1 MMIDKQKLLDI
12 LTSEIESSTGCT
24 DPGSVCL
31 AVAVAAH
38 TLGRRPEKIDVLVSP
53 NIYKNGVS
61 VGIPGTNRIGL
72 ELAAALGALLDE
84 PERGLAIL
92 ADVTGDI
99 VQQAAAIV
107 SDGRVH
113 VAYGQ
118 TPEPLY
124 VRAIV
129 SGGGE
134 EAQAVIRGDYSCVT
148 EILRN
153 GAPVMQAEGRTH
165 GTAVYPLVEYSV
177 QELYETIL
185 SIERESFRF
194 LLEDARRNQEA
205 VRRDLEDPE
214 LPLGRLLKQRIS
226 GQMTGPL
233 AVSAEAQAYTAA
245 GEARMSGLNV
255 TIMAIAGSG
264 NHGITNFVGVL
275 SAAEA
280 LGASEEQT
288 AAALA
293 ISSMITIYIKAH
305 IKRMTAFCGCG
316 VAAATGMTAAVSY
329 LLGGSYD
336 TAVHAMQTV
345 LGTIGGMFCDG
356 AKISCAYKLSTAA
369 SLAVQAAYLARE
381 GCFVPAGVGIIYII
395 LTYIGACGGD
405 YYDLSVPQTTLL
417 SGLVGRVLG
426 GFGKVCMGLAV
437 SLACLTTAIGIGST
451 GASVINE
458 VSKGRISYKLWMGIA
473 CVVGAV
479 FGSFG
484 IQNIINYVTP
494 IFLIMYPICIVLTV
508 LGLVDKWI
516 PNDGVYKFGV
526 AVAGIVSVGDAILA
540 VAPNLDGL
548 RKAMYMIPLAEQGF
562 SWLIP
567 TVIAM
572 VIGGI
577 VYRGKPRYNYGET
590 AVATEEA
597 A

>member
-92 ADVTGDI
+92 ADVTGEI

-185 SIERESFRF
+185 SMEPESFRF

-226 GQMTGPL
+226 GQMT
-233 AVSAEAQAYTAA
+233 AAA

-288 AAALA
+288 ATALA

-381 GCFVPAGVGIIYII
+381 GCFVPAGVGIIGNTIE
-395 LTYIGACGGD
+395 
-405 YYDLSVPQTTLL
+405 QTFAN
-417 SGLVGRVLG
+417 VGRL
-426 GFGKVCMGLAV
+426 
-437 SLACLTTAIGIGST
+437 
-451 GASVINE
+451 
-458 VSKGRISYKLWMGIA
+458 
-473 CVVGAV
+473 
-479 FGSFG
+479 
-484 IQNIINYVTP
+484 
-494 IFLIMYPICIVLTV
+494 
-508 LGLVDKWI
+508 
-516 PNDGVYKFGV
+516 NDPG
-526 AVAGIVSVGDAILA
+526 
-540 VAPNLDGL
+540 
-548 RKAMYMIPLAEQGF
+548 M
-562 SWLIP
+562 
-567 TVIAM
+567 
-572 VIGGI
+572 
-577 VYRGKPRYNYGET
+577 
-590 AVATEEA
+590 VATDRELVAIIAENQRHMA
-597 A
+597 GRS

>member
-92 ADVTGDI
+92 ADVTGEI

-165 GTAVYPLVEYSV
+165 GAAVYPLVEYSV

-185 SIERESFRF
+185 SMEPESFRF

-226 GQMTGPL
+226 GHLTGDPLLQQRISGQMTGPL
-233 AVSAEAQAYTAA
+233 AVSAEAQAYTAAA

-288 AAALA
+288 ATALA

-381 GCFVPAGVGIIYII
+381 GCFVPAGVGIIGNTIE
-395 LTYIGACGGD
+395 
-405 YYDLSVPQTTLL
+405 QTFAN
-417 SGLVGRVLG
+417 VGRL
-426 GFGKVCMGLAV
+426 
-437 SLACLTTAIGIGST
+437 
-451 GASVINE
+451 
-458 VSKGRISYKLWMGIA
+458 
-473 CVVGAV
+473 
-479 FGSFG
+479 
-484 IQNIINYVTP
+484 
-494 IFLIMYPICIVLTV
+494 
-508 LGLVDKWI
+508 
-516 PNDGVYKFGV
+516 NDPG
-526 AVAGIVSVGDAILA
+526 
-540 VAPNLDGL
+540 
-548 RKAMYMIPLAEQGF
+548 M
-562 SWLIP
+562 
-567 TVIAM
+567 
-572 VIGGI
+572 
-577 VYRGKPRYNYGET
+577 
-590 AVATEEA
+590 VATDRELVAIIAENQRHMA
-597 A
+597 GRS

>member
-1 MMIDKQKLLDI
+1 MYKRQDLEREQKPDRVL
-12 LTSEIESSTGCT
+12 
-24 DPGSVCL
+24 PGVQYVHC
-31 AVAVAAH
+31 
-38 TLGRRPEKIDVLVSP
+38 P
-53 NIYKNGVS
+53 
-61 VGIPGTNRIGL
+61 
-72 ELAAALGALLDE
+72 
-84 PERGLAIL
+84 
-92 ADVTGDI
+92 I

-129 SGGGE
+129 FGGGE

-165 GTAVYPLVEYSV
+165 GAAVYPLVEYSV

-185 SIERESFRF
+185 SMEPESFRF

-205 VRRDLEDPE
+205 VRRELEDPE

-233 AVSAEAQAYTAA
+233 AVSAEAQAYTAAA

-288 AAALA
+288 ATALA

-381 GCFVPAGVGIIYII
+381 GCFVPAGVGIIGNTIE
-395 LTYIGACGGD
+395 
-405 YYDLSVPQTTLL
+405 QTFAN
-417 SGLVGRVLG
+417 VGRLNDPGMVATDRELVI
-426 GFGKVCMGLAV
+426 FRDSFAS
-437 SLACLTTAIGIGST
+437 SLAPLLMEQYAKIT
-451 GASVINE
+451 
-458 VSKGRISYKLWMGIA
+458 
-473 CVVGAV
+473 
-479 FGSFG
+479 
-484 IQNIINYVTP
+484 
-494 IFLIMYPICIVLTV
+494 
-508 LGLVDKWI
+508 LVDI
-516 PNDGVYKFGV
+516 RYP
-526 AVAGIVSVGDAILA
+526 VSYTHLT
-540 VAPNLDGL
+540 L
-548 RKAMYMIPLAEQGF
+548 
-562 SWLIP
+562 P
-567 TVIAM
+567 TTSRV
-572 VIGGI
+572 
-577 VYRGKPRYNYGET
+577 
-590 AVATEEA
+590 
-597 A
+597 

>member
-1 MMIDKQKLLDI
+1 M
-12 LTSEIESSTGCT
+12 
-24 DPGSVCL
+24 
-31 AVAVAAH
+31 
-38 TLGRRPEKIDVLVSP
+38 
-53 NIYKNGVS
+53 
-61 VGIPGTNRIGL
+61 
-72 ELAAALGALLDE
+72 
-84 PERGLAIL
+84 
-92 ADVTGDI
+92 
-99 VQQAAAIV
+99 
-107 SDGRVH
+107 
-113 VAYGQ
+113 
-118 TPEPLY
+118 
-124 VRAIV
+124 RAIV

-153 GAPVMQAEGRTH
+153 GAPVMQAEERTH
-165 GTAVYPLVEYSV
+165 GAAAYPLVEYSV

-185 SIERESFRF
+185 SMEPESFRF

-245 GEARMSGLNV
+245 AGEARMSGLNV

-288 AAALA
+288 ATALA

-381 GCFVPAGVGIIYII
+381 GCFVPAGVGIIGNTIE
-395 LTYIGACGGD
+395 
-405 YYDLSVPQTTLL
+405 QTFAN
-417 SGLVGRVLG
+417 VGRL
-426 GFGKVCMGLAV
+426 
-437 SLACLTTAIGIGST
+437 
-451 GASVINE
+451 
-458 VSKGRISYKLWMGIA
+458 
-473 CVVGAV
+473 
-479 FGSFG
+479 
-484 IQNIINYVTP
+484 
-494 IFLIMYPICIVLTV
+494 
-508 LGLVDKWI
+508 
-516 PNDGVYKFGV
+516 NDPG
-526 AVAGIVSVGDAILA
+526 
-540 VAPNLDGL
+540 
-548 RKAMYMIPLAEQGF
+548 M
-562 SWLIP
+562 
-567 TVIAM
+567 
-572 VIGGI
+572 
-577 VYRGKPRYNYGET
+577 
-590 AVATEEA
+590 VATDRELVAIIAENQRHMA
-597 A
+597 GRS

>member
-24 DPGSVCL
+24 DPGSGCL

-38 TLGRRPEKIDVLVSP
+38 TLGHRPEKIDVLVSP

-185 SIERESFRF
+185 SMEPESFRF

-245 GEARMSGLNV
+245 AGEARMSGLNV

-280 LGASEEQT
+280 RGASEEQT
-288 AAALA
+288 ATALA

-381 GCFVPAGVGIIYII
+381 GCFVPAGVGIIGNTIE
-395 LTYIGACGGD
+395 
-405 YYDLSVPQTTLL
+405 QTFAN
-417 SGLVGRVLG
+417 VGRL
-426 GFGKVCMGLAV
+426 
-437 SLACLTTAIGIGST
+437 
-451 GASVINE
+451 
-458 VSKGRISYKLWMGIA
+458 
-473 CVVGAV
+473 
-479 FGSFG
+479 
-484 IQNIINYVTP
+484 
-494 IFLIMYPICIVLTV
+494 
-508 LGLVDKWI
+508 
-516 PNDGVYKFGV
+516 NDPG
-526 AVAGIVSVGDAILA
+526 
-540 VAPNLDGL
+540 
-548 RKAMYMIPLAEQGF
+548 M
-562 SWLIP
+562 
-567 TVIAM
+567 
-572 VIGGI
+572 
-577 VYRGKPRYNYGET
+577 
-590 AVATEEA
+590 VATDRELVAIIAENQRHMA
-597 A
+597 GRS

>member
-153 GAPVMQAEGRTH
+153 GAPVMQVEGRTH
-165 GTAVYPLVEYSV
+165 GAAVYPLVEYSV

-185 SIERESFRF
+185 SMEPESFRF

-245 GEARMSGLNV
+245 AGEARMSGLNV

-288 AAALA
+288 ATALA

-316 VAAATGMTAAVSY
+316 VAAICWAAATTRRSTPCRRCWGPSAECSATERRSPVPISSARPPRWRCRRRIWPERAASFPQAWASSEIPSSRPSPTWGGSTIRAWWPRTGSLWPSLRRINDIWPAAVKRP
-329 LLGGSYD
+329 D
-336 TAVHAMQTV
+336 RK
-345 LGTIGGMFCDG
+345 G
-356 AKISCAYKLSTAA
+356 ARS
-369 SLAVQAAYLARE
+369 
-381 GCFVPAGVGIIYII
+381 
-395 LTYIGACGGD
+395 
-405 YYDLSVPQTTLL
+405 
-417 SGLVGRVLG
+417 
-426 GFGKVCMGLAV
+426 
-437 SLACLTTAIGIGST
+437 
-451 GASVINE
+451 
-458 VSKGRISYKLWMGIA
+458 
-473 CVVGAV
+473 
-479 FGSFG
+479 
-484 IQNIINYVTP
+484 
-494 IFLIMYPICIVLTV
+494 
-508 LGLVDKWI
+508 
-516 PNDGVYKFGV
+516 
-526 AVAGIVSVGDAILA
+526 
-540 VAPNLDGL
+540 
-548 RKAMYMIPLAEQGF
+548 
-562 SWLIP
+562 
-567 TVIAM
+567 
-572 VIGGI
+572 
-577 VYRGKPRYNYGET
+577 
-590 AVATEEA
+590 
-597 A
+597 

>member
-99 VQQAAAIV
+99 VRQAAAIV

-113 VAYGQ
+113 VA
-118 TPEPLY
+118 
-124 VRAIV
+124 

-165 GTAVYPLVEYSV
+165 GAAVYPLVGYSV

-185 SIERESFRF
+185 SMEPESFRF

-245 GEARMSGLNV
+245 AGEARMSGLNV

-288 AAALA
+288 ATALA
-293 ISSMITIYIKAH
+293 ISSMLTIYIKAH

-381 GCFVPAGVGIIYII
+381 GCFVPAGVGIIGNTIE
-395 LTYIGACGGD
+395 
-405 YYDLSVPQTTLL
+405 QTFAN
-417 SGLVGRVLG
+417 VGRL
-426 GFGKVCMGLAV
+426 
-437 SLACLTTAIGIGST
+437 
-451 GASVINE
+451 
-458 VSKGRISYKLWMGIA
+458 
-473 CVVGAV
+473 
-479 FGSFG
+479 
-484 IQNIINYVTP
+484 
-494 IFLIMYPICIVLTV
+494 
-508 LGLVDKWI
+508 
-516 PNDGVYKFGV
+516 NDPG
-526 AVAGIVSVGDAILA
+526 
-540 VAPNLDGL
+540 
-548 RKAMYMIPLAEQGF
+548 M
-562 SWLIP
+562 
-567 TVIAM
+567 
-572 VIGGI
+572 
-577 VYRGKPRYNYGET
+577 
-590 AVATEEA
+590 VATDRELVAIIAENQRHMA
-597 A
+597 GRS

>member
-1 MMIDKQKLLDI
+1 M
-12 LTSEIESSTGCT
+12 
-24 DPGSVCL
+24 
-31 AVAVAAH
+31 
-38 TLGRRPEKIDVLVSP
+38 SP

-245 GEARMSGLNV
+245 GEARMS
-255 TIMAIAGSG
+255 
-264 NHGITNFVGVL
+264 
-275 SAAEA
+275 
-280 LGASEEQT
+280 
-288 AAALA
+288 
-293 ISSMITIYIKAH
+293 
-305 IKRMTAFCGCG
+305 
-316 VAAATGMTAAVSY
+316 
-329 LLGGSYD
+329 
-336 TAVHAMQTV
+336 
-345 LGTIGGMFCDG
+345 
-356 AKISCAYKLSTAA
+356 
-369 SLAVQAAYLARE
+369 
-381 GCFVPAGVGIIYII
+381 
-395 LTYIGACGGD
+395 
-405 YYDLSVPQTTLL
+405 DLSVPQTTLL

-526 AVAGIVSVGDAILA
+526 AVAGIVSVGDVILA

-548 RKAMYMIPLAEQGF
+548 RKVMYMIPLAEQGF

-597 A
+597 AK

>member
-72 ELAAALGALLDE
+72 ELAALGALLDE

-185 SIERESFRF
+185 SMEPESFRF

-233 AVSAEAQAYTAA
+233 TVSAEAQAYTAA
-245 GEARMSGLNV
+245 AGEARMSG
-255 TIMAIAGSG
+255 
-264 NHGITNFVGVL
+264 
-275 SAAEA
+275 
-280 LGASEEQT
+280 
-288 AAALA
+288 
-293 ISSMITIYIKAH
+293 
-305 IKRMTAFCGCG
+305 
-316 VAAATGMTAAVSY
+316 
-329 LLGGSYD
+329 
-336 TAVHAMQTV
+336 
-345 LGTIGGMFCDG
+345 
-356 AKISCAYKLSTAA
+356 
-369 SLAVQAAYLARE
+369 
-381 GCFVPAGVGIIYII
+381 
-395 LTYIGACGGD
+395 
-405 YYDLSVPQTTLL
+405 LSVPQTTLL

-548 RKAMYMIPLAEQGF
+548 RKVMYMIPLAEQGF

-597 A
+597 AK

>member
-1 MMIDKQKLLDI
+1 MERNSLISERYLLRGAPNARD
-12 LTSEIESSTGCT
+12 LGGLPTMDGRKVRTGLLLRSGELAGIT
-24 DPGSVCL
+24 D
-31 AVAVAAH
+31 ADAH
-38 TLGRRPEKIDVLVSP
+38 TLSQYPLRTVIDFRTDLEREQKPDRVLA
-53 NIYKNGVS
+53 GVRY
-61 VGIPGTNRIGL
+61 IHCP
-72 ELAAALGALLDE
+72 
-84 PERGLAIL
+84 
-92 ADVTGDI
+92 I

-113 VAYGQ
+113 VTYGQ

-165 GTAVYPLVEYSV
+165 GAAVYPLVEYSV

-185 SIERESFRF
+185 SMEPESFRF

-245 GEARMSGLNV
+245 AGEARMSGLNV

-288 AAALA
+288 ATALA

-381 GCFVPAGVGIIYII
+381 GCFVPAGVGIIGNTIE
-395 LTYIGACGGD
+395 
-405 YYDLSVPQTTLL
+405 QTFAN
-417 SGLVGRVLG
+417 VGRL
-426 GFGKVCMGLAV
+426 
-437 SLACLTTAIGIGST
+437 
-451 GASVINE
+451 
-458 VSKGRISYKLWMGIA
+458 
-473 CVVGAV
+473 
-479 FGSFG
+479 
-484 IQNIINYVTP
+484 
-494 IFLIMYPICIVLTV
+494 
-508 LGLVDKWI
+508 
-516 PNDGVYKFGV
+516 NDPG
-526 AVAGIVSVGDAILA
+526 
-540 VAPNLDGL
+540 
-548 RKAMYMIPLAEQGF
+548 M
-562 SWLIP
+562 
-567 TVIAM
+567 
-572 VIGGI
+572 
-577 VYRGKPRYNYGET
+577 
-590 AVATEEA
+590 VATDRELVAIIAENQRHMA
-597 A
+597 GRS